1 MLVIFLQSLCHSRR
15 WKAINNAMEI
25 ALSSNDK
32 ASCSHLRAW
41 KTLEVIW
48 HTLDAWICMSPCF
61 FLYFSAVFSHES
73 KNYPGK
79 IPCLVVLP
87 IFSQVFPGQTTPTN
101 SNPMDGASGKGNDR
115 PCFLVKTLRLAAS
128 SVGAPEIP
136 WPGAFGEKFPLN
148 SVDDPV
154 IQNKL
159 LKAFNKNW
167 GVSPRWI

>member
-61 FLYFSAVFSHES
+61 FLYFSAVFSPWIKKLS
-73 KNYPGK
+73 RKN
-79 IPCLVVLP
+79 P
-87 IFSQVFPGQTTPTN
+87 IFGGVAIFSETFTGQTTPTN
-101 SNPMDGASGKGNDR
+101 SNPMGFGHRERAKTGHAFWWRRGVWRRLPSGR
-115 PCFLVKTLRLAAS
+115 PK
-128 SVGAPEIP
+128 IP

-154 IQNKL
+154 IHNKL
-159 LKAFNKNW
+159 LKAFKQKL
-167 GVSPRWI
+167 GCFT